1 MLKPL
6 TRPKFLSQKLQ
17 FDFSGKK
24 VFWRRGYTFIKA
36 LPVSFFKFLLPMSLL
51 KDNLYFKI
59 GAIVFIA
66 LLLLIPTVMIQ
77 SLVQERE
84 QYQSEAVHEVS
95 SKWGEEQTISGP
107 FLQIPYRRFVR
118 EKQNDSVQKVVEVR
132 DHIYVLPEQ
141 LAVNGTL
148 KPEARHRGIYEVVLY
163 ETDLKIEGRFG
174 NLAIA
179 DLEIPRENILFDKA
193 HLVVGISDMRGIE
206 KETPL
211 RWNGQQ
217 LDFNPGTVTDDVV
230 ASGVSVPLNLHADS
244 AGNTFSFSLALKGSQ
259 YLHFLP
265 VGKVTDVRLSSGWAN
280 PKFNGAFLPDSKTV
294 SEKGFNAHW
303 NVLHLNRNYPQ
314 VWVGAQP
321 EIAASAFGVDLLLPV
336 DRYQKTYRTVHYAIL
351 FIGFTFL
358 TFFFIEMLNRV
369 FIHPVQYILVG
380 IALVVFYTL
389 LLSLSEHIG
398 FNTAFI
404 ISALATLLLI
414 TGYVR
419 AILKSMR
426 LALVVSGILLL
437 LYAFIFI
444 IIQLQDYALLFG
456 SIGLFVVLA
465 IVMYLSRKIDWY
477 GLGGR
482 KEETAPPKTP

>member
-1 MLKPL
+1 
-6 TRPKFLSQKLQ
+6 
-17 FDFSGKK
+17 
-24 VFWRRGYTFIKA
+24 
-36 LPVSFFKFLLPMSLL
+36 MSLL

-77 SLVQERE
+77 SLIQERE
-84 QYQSEAVHEVS
+84 SYQSEAVHEVS
-95 SKWGEEQTISGP
+95 SKWGEQQTVSGP
-107 FLQIPYRRFVR
+107 FLEIPYRRFVR
-118 EKQNDSVQKVVEVR
+118 ELQADSTQKIVEVR
-132 DHIYVLPEQ
+132 EHIYVLPEQ
-141 LAVNGTL
+141 LSITGAM

-163 ETDLKIEGRFG
+163 ETALQVKGRFG
-174 NLAIA
+174 TLPLTE
-179 DLEIPRENILFDKA
+179 LEIPRENILFDKA

-211 RWNGQQ
+211 RWNGQPF
-217 LDFNPGTVTDDVV
+217 DFNPGTVTDDVV
-230 ASGVSVPLNLHADS
+230 ASGVSVPLPVKADS
-244 AGNTFSFSLALKGSQ
+244 SSNEFSFSLALKGSQ

-265 VGKVTDVRLSSGWAN
+265 VGKVTDVRIASDWAN
-280 PKFNGAFLPDSKTV
+280 PKFNGSFLPDEKTV
-294 SEKGFNAHW
+294 SEKGFDAHW

-314 VWVGAQP
+314 VWVGPQP
-321 EIAASAFGVDLLLPV
+321 EIQNSAFGVDLLLPV

-398 FNTAFI
+398 FNTAFV
-404 ISALATLLLI
+404 ISALATLVLV

-465 IVMYLSRKIDWY
+465 VVMYLSRQIDWY
-477 GLGGR
+477 GLGGKA
-482 KEETAPPKTP
+482 KEAVSVPENPPKS